1 MAIIP
6 SFFES
11 EVKKDIRE
19 RQRFLMHFI
28 SLSRHQ
34 GTRLFVNTQGLGQYK
49 DSRKKSSDS
58 QGETQLGK
66 LSCCES
72 NSSACIAN
80 PATCSSVNKLVQCR
94 SINGLGACTR
104 TDSTA
109 QVVCQHTDGIYC
121 LGGNTD
127 RFYNKSS
134 SSLTEKES
142 GSAVT
147 CSDSL
152 ASGNCQIENG
162 VGGTFPFDYQV
173 EICGPGYDNIIV
185 AQPSNVPVS
194 TLKIP
199 PTGSS
204 NRTPGSTDGSD
215 NSTSDSIGGPVIIVQ
230 QPAVNQPQPEEIMM
244 ETFNNGEG
252 GSSNPLPSY
261 TSKQKGKNLGYLQ
274 PLTKLEL
281 LNVVNTE
288 LISGLEYLP
297 AGFAAETL
305 NRIPSS
311 KGSLDTNRYDYQSW
325 RKKYDHGLSNA
336 QKWLNKEYPEYGKC
350 LGEFDK
356 VNKGKKRE
364 EITELDISHNTLN
377 RIKDIKLEG
386 RLSLTG
392 FVNLKKFDCYG
403 NKITALDLSS
413 CIQLEEV
420 NCSKQFVLGNLNL
433 SELNKLTKLDCSG
446 NYSLTELNLSDCSE
460 LTYLKCCDDKI
471 SKITIADPKKL
482 VYLDISTNDL
492 PAQDLTF
499 FKEFTNLE
507 ELDISR
513 NRWCGTLEPLKNC
526 VKLVRLDISGTDL
539 YEGIEYLP
547 ISLEKFELK
556 RISNENDLVNGELIG
571 EIKSER
577 IIFVDNPTLPF
588 ININDDEEEKEE
600 KENEIKINKRKREKS
615 RKKLLEYLGKNCNEV
630 YKPNNLGNLKDKIKE
645 ISRSK
650 VVPGGTFNET
660 HYHAKEASTT
670 NIGRNTDYSRST
682 LNFSGEGSQNIV
694 GISDLGL
701 HNHPAEKNLVET
713 ENSFSEISKTTKIFN
728 IKENNMTEPNNNNS
742 NLITN
747 EQPSLTT
754 SSVDTREGNLNMGNQ
769 VKGNNANLSSNRR
782 STEYSGHFH
791 FTGSKS
797 QNVLGNDNKLT
808 QNNNEV
814 DNEGKV
820 VVARLKRE
828 TLVKDAMTKLAQDL
842 DSIKILFEILPT
854 VKEKVKQEVD
864 MQKNRS
870 CSPNIKIGG
879 NITTQ
884 QGNSNIGNIAEDNAD
899 FSCNITPQTENISY
913 QPSASVNQDQQ
924 INQEEKGLT
933 STEEIKKDKPS

>member
-1 MAIIP
+1 MDKEHPLEKRNKIKELKVDSKGLTNELEIQDWP
-6 SFFES
+6 QLEKIEFPNNEITSLTLHNCPQLK
-11 EVKKDIRE
+11 EVI
-19 RQRFLMHFI
+19 FYNNHL
-28 SLSRHQ
+28 
-34 GTRLFVNTQGLGQYK
+34 TRLDITKCPEINCLDVSSNQLTDLNFLNNLDPTKLTNLGVKSNNFSPQKPQNLTIFSRFVELKNL
-49 DSRKKSSDS
+49 RV
-58 QGETQLGK
+58 
-66 LSCCES
+66 S
-72 NSSACIAN
+72 NN
-80 PATCSSVNKLVQCR
+80 P
-94 SINGLGACTR
+94 
-104 TDSTA
+104 
-109 QVVCQHTDGIYC
+109 
-121 LGGNTD
+121 
-127 RFYNKSS
+127 F
-134 SSLTEKES
+134 
-142 GSAVT
+142 
-147 CSDSL
+147 
-152 ASGNCQIENG
+152 
-162 VGGTFPFDYQV
+162 
-173 EICGPGYDNIIV
+173 
-185 AQPSNVPVS
+185 
-194 TLKIP
+194 
-199 PTGSS
+199 TGS
-204 NRTPGSTDGSD
+204 
-215 NSTSDSIGGPVIIVQ
+215 
-230 QPAVNQPQPEEIMM
+230 
-244 ETFNNGEG
+244 
-252 GSSNPLPSY
+252 
-261 TSKQKGKNLGYLQ
+261 LGYLQ

-297 AGFAAETL
+297 AGLKEIRCTGQLAEQLKGCEKWLEGFAAETL

-556 RISNENDLVNGELIG
+556 RISNENDLVNGLWRALFPYNYSIKKWRDSGDKLVVSGQPEKPPSHINIYGETHFGSLVTKISSHDEKRTLTSVALSTTQFEHNSQKHDKINIMAGIRNILLIGRTGAGKSTLANVLSKTDNFKESSGISSETKNIQTELFEEGEIRYQVIDTVGIGDDKLSLQEALIKITGISLFCGDGLNQIFFVSSGRLDQEKEAYDLLKSLFSEDISKYVTIIRTRSPNNEETYKNDRQKIGELIG

-645 ISRSK
+645 ISSMSEDEVNKKLTQVKNDWSGAIFNNNAGSK

-694 GISDLGL
+694 G
-701 HNHPAEKNLVET
+701 N
-713 ENSFSEISKTTKIFN
+713 ENQS
-728 IKENNMTEPNNNNS
+728 
-742 NLITN
+742 
-747 EQPSLTT
+747 
-754 SSVDTREGNLNMGNQ
+754 
-769 VKGNNANLSSNRR
+769 
-782 STEYSGHFH
+782 
-791 FTGSKS
+791 
-797 QNVLGNDNKLT
+797 T
-808 QNNNEV
+808 QNNNDYISETV
-814 DNEGKV
+814 TP
-820 VVARLKRE
+820 LK
-828 TLVKDAMTKLAQDL
+828 Q
-842 DSIKILFEILPT
+842 
-854 VKEKVKQEVD
+854 
-864 MQKNRS
+864 
-870 CSPNIKIGG
+870 
-879 NITTQ
+879 
-884 QGNSNIGNIAEDNAD
+884 
-899 FSCNITPQTENISY
+899 
-913 QPSASVNQDQQ
+913 
-924 INQEEKGLT
+924 
-933 STEEIKKDKPS
+933 STWKKT